1 MAKPIIRAVGAFD
14 AGYDRTIAFEFGGG
28 MVTGSEVIIRKN
40 STNAMAYTDTSIG
53 MATECV
59 IPAGMLTNNEYYNMQ
74 IRVSYKNAAGTSLMS
89 EWSDAITF
97 RCYTT
102 AVIVAN
108 LESGAVITTSS
119 CPINFEYS
127 QSENDPINEY
137 VVTARGE
144 DGEIVWTSGTVYP
157 SVSTL
162 PYSFS
167 ANISGLEDEHSY
179 TIECICHSASG
190 IEASLAIAVS
200 VVYTVATSYQRLYVR
215 NVSERAAVR
224 IETNI
229 DPIDGVYDEAQGI
242 PMISGG
248 WVDLLDKEVEYSK
261 DELLPADG
269 YQIAL
274 IVKNPKLSEDL
285 LVLETT
291 DGERII
297 LRYMK
302 ATIYG
307 KGECS
312 YVVLYAG
319 DYTIMSETMNVLSD
333 NSELYIQLIYADGYY
348 SLDAYVLNEK

>member
-14 AGYDRTIAFEFGGG
+14 AGYDCAIAFEFGGG

-40 STNAMAYTDTSIG
+40 STNATAYMDTSIG

-59 IPAGMLTNNEYYNMQ
+59 IPAGALTNNEYYNMQ
-74 IRVSYKNAAGTSLMS
+74 IRVSYKNAAGTLLMS

-102 AVIVAN
+102 AVIAAN
-108 LESGAVITTSS
+108 LENGAVITTSS

-167 ANISGLEDEHSY
+167 ANINGLEDERSY
-179 TIECICHSASG
+179 TIECICHGASG
-190 IEASLAIAVS
+190 IEASKVIIIS
-200 VVYTVATSYQRLYVR
+200 VVYTETTSYQRLYVR

-229 DPIDGVYDEAQGI
+229 DPIDGVYDEAQGA

-274 IVKNPKLSEDL
+274 IVKNPKSSEDL
-285 LVLETT
+285 LALETT
-291 DGERII
+291 DGDRII

-302 ATIYG
+302 SALYG

-333 NSELYIQLIYADGYY
+333 NAELYIQLIYKDGYY